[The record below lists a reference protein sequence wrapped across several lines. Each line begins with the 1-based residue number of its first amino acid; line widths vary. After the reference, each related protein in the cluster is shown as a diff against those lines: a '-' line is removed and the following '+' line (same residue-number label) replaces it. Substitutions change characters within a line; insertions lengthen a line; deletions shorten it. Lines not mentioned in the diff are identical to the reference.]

1 MAASAPLASAGGSP
15 AAAGAVIGGSVATGD
30 GTVAGDGAPA
40 AAGSVVGDGTTSA
53 AGGAG
58 LGGGVTTAG
67 FSFDMS
73 KGLLWAKAAEVAS
86 RTSATEPSRI
96 FIDVS
101 RQVWR

>member
-1 MAASAPLASAGGSP
+1 MAASASLASAGGSP

-40 AAGSVVGDGTTSA
+40 AAGSVGDGTTSA

-73 KGLLWAKAAEVAS
+73 KGLVWAMAAEVAS